1 MRIVL
6 FYTINWQ
13 NENKKLL
20 YSDFLEKYLRNIQ
33 QNVNENNTSF
43 RRQGLKCLL
52 FFVVVHVGTHVSMWP
67 GCL

>member
-33 QNVNENNTSF
+33 QNVNENNTS
-43 RRQGLKCLL
+43 
-52 FFVVVHVGTHVSMWP
+52 S
-67 GCL
+67 